1 MREGK
6 KKRGQTREEKPSLSP
21 EVQSKLHVSNH
32 GLVAMLFLY
41 HQTCT
46 ALVPK
51 ASPCEPSNLIPEFVL
66 VSLGVETG
74 CVTITPF
81 TYIVRWPLEPMQAAI
96 MLERATLRITMD
108 PLSTILSLSPFL
120 CLKLEQPGSRSW
132 ASFWLLSPISIWLT
146 KLFYI

>member
-1 MREGK
+1 
-6 KKRGQTREEKPSLSP
+6 
-21 EVQSKLHVSNH
+21 
-32 GLVAMLFLY
+32 
-41 HQTCT
+41 
-46 ALVPK
+46 
-51 ASPCEPSNLIPEFVL
+51 
-66 VSLGVETG
+66 
-74 CVTITPF
+74 
-81 TYIVRWPLEPMQAAI
+81 MQAAI